1 MRKWLIFAVVIILCD
16 QATKAWA
23 LGFLNHGHP
32 VAVTSF
38 FNLTLVYNMGA
49 AFGFLA
55 KAGGWQRHI
64 LAAIAIAASIILLI
78 LLNKHQRNTQLA
90 YAFSLLL
97 GGAIGNVID
106 RFMYGYVVDFLDFYY
121 ANYHWPAFNI
131 ADSAIFIGAVLIV
144 LDSLKSKR

>member
-1 MRKWLIFAVVIILCD
+1 MRKWLILAIVIIFCD

-23 LGFLNHGHP
+23 IGFLSNGHA
-32 VAVTSF
+32 VSVTSF

-64 LAAIAIAASIILLI
+64 FAAIAIGASIILL
-78 LLNKHQRNTQLA
+78 LLLHKHQRNPRLA
-90 YAFSLLL
+90 YAFSLVL

-106 RFMYGYVVDFLDFYY
+106 RFMHGYVVDFLDFHYK
-121 ANYHWPAFNI
+121 NYHWPAFNI

-144 LDSLKSKR
+144 IDSLRK

>member
-1 MRKWLIFAVVIILCD
+1 MRKWLILAAVVILCD

-23 LGFLNHGHP
+23 VGFLNSGHS
-32 VAVTSF
+32 VAITSF

-55 KAGGWQRHI
+55 KAGGWQRHVFV
-64 LAAIAIAASIILLI
+64 AIAIGASIILL
-78 LLNKHQRNTQLA
+78 LLLRKHQKNPRLG
-90 YAFSLLL
+90 YAFSLIL

-106 RFMYGYVVDFLDFYY
+106 RFMHGYVVDFLDFYY
-121 ANYHWPAFNI
+121 KNYHWPAFNI

-144 LDSLKSKR
+144 WDSLRK